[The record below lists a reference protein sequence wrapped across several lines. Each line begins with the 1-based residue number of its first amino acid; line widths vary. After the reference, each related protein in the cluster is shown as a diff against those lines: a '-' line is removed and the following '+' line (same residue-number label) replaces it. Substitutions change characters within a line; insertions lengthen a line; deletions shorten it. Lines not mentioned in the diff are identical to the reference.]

1 MKNRVSRIL
10 ALAINLLLFLL
21 INSTIYAQTDQEFWF
36 IAPEVN
42 DAHGGGGQPTY
53 LRIATY
59 DLPSEVTI
67 SQPANPAFT
76 PIVINI
82 PANDTR
88 SIEFRPGGGGAG
100 VYDLNLIE
108 NEIQSPTPTR
118 VGNINNVGLKISSTS
133 NITAYY
139 EISSN
144 LNREIVALKGRN
156 AVGRNFY
163 VPFQTNFN
171 NYLTGSYPL
180 VYSAIDIL
188 ATQATTVN
196 IRPTNDMLIVDAGGD
211 VVIPAFTTYS
221 VNLNTGET
229 FTAVP
234 YGTGDN
240 ATYNISRR
248 DRLAGTRVWSND
260 SALVVQTK
268 DDLVHDQSGVY
279 CNSCGG
285 DVDYVADQLVPA
297 SLLGQTYVVMQG
309 QITTVPE
316 YVYVLA
322 TENATTVSLNGT
334 PQAPVLNAGEQ
345 MAIRIDN
352 LGSNFNLIEADHP
365 VSVYHVS
372 GFAGQMGGSILPQI
386 DVCTGS
392 QEVVFTRPQN
402 FDFYMNILVRKG
414 AENNFELNGVGGLI
428 NPIGGWTEIVPNEWM
443 AGTVDATGI
452 VATQTPQ
459 VLSNDDVFHLG
470 IINGDGS
477 TDCFYGYFSD
487 FNKLDVSATIVGTI
501 DGSKVLCY
509 GKSTQLIASTGN
521 SYLWTAD
528 ATPYYIDDPTSQNP
542 IVSPLTNRKYKVV
555 VEGGC
560 NLRDSAYVDIIVS
573 DPIEASFALSD
584 VLGCAP
590 MDVAI
595 VNHSEDNYP
604 VSDYEWDMD
613 GDNIPEYTTGPDTI
627 YHTFDNTTNAPIT
640 YEIKLRTE
648 NILRCKDSLYA
659 DVTVHPAIYADFEP
673 DTAGCNPLTV
683 PFRNL
688 SSGDT
693 ATFEWSFGDGATSVE
708 SEPVHQYQ
716 NLTNNIQTYT
726 AQLVTKSPS
735 YFCKDTMTQ
744 TVSVE
749 PALYAQFH
757 VDKNMGCAPLEVT
770 PSNLSSPSAS
780 IDSYKWIWGDGD
792 TTYTDNPGSHT
803 YTNNTGIEQIYTLKL
818 VAIKNSCTDTTEL
831 NIRVYPGVEAGFDQD
846 LLIGCH
852 PLPVTFQDT
861 STGAIAEQKWF
872 MGDGTVINNQLNPVH
887 QFENYSG
894 ADTTFNV
901 QLIIAS
907 TNGCQDT
914 AQNNI
919 TVHPY
924 IKAGFTPNKIK
935 GCADLEISVI
945 DQSLGPVSTY
955 EWDWG
960 DGALPVNGSGPH
972 SHTYTN
978 ATSGTL
984 LYTAQQV
991 VFNAAGCSDTIT
1003 QLFEVY
1009 PEPDATFT
1017 AAPLSGC
1024 NPLDVDFAHTP
1035 TNNVDVQLS
1044 WDFGDASSGSDS
1056 AITHT
1061 YQHFNTTTTTF
1072 DVELAVQTARGC
1084 KDTATT
1090 TVDVGPYY
1098 DIAFTLDTAQ
1108 GCSPF
1113 TIRPTNTSSGGIDT
1127 WTWKKEDVVFSSAQS
1142 PAAITLYN
1150 TTNNPIDTVITLIGS
1165 NSGGVCEDSMQ
1176 RTVTIYP
1183 SVDATYIQDVDEGC
1197 NPLTV
1202 NFTHTPANNPVM
1214 SFNWDFD
1221 DNNSSALQNPA
1232 HTFVNNNATSKIF
1245 NVQLNVTSPYNCK
1258 DSANSV
1264 VTVGSYVDARMT
1276 VSEVSGCAPLQV
1288 EFEDISEGD
1297 VATRTWLRNGV
1308 AFSPNPNPQIIIDNN
1323 SGAVRQDTIM
1333 LIVENSSGFGCTDTA
1348 QKIITIYPEVDAAF
1362 NHPVT
1367 QGCNPLTVDFTHNP
1381 AFLIPV
1387 DYTWDFG
1394 DESSSNLANPTHTFN
1409 NQTESPRTYNIKLLV
1424 ESQHGCKDSTYSSVE
1439 VASRLDAK
1447 FVMPAAAGCSPFS
1460 ASFQDASVGDI
1471 NSWQWYI
1478 DGNPV
1483 SSTSTAS
1490 TTLNNTTNFNIT
1502 QDVKLVVSNS
1512 GPGNC
1517 VDSVTKQITAYP
1529 EVTANFS
1536 QDTDR
1541 GCNPLPVNFTYEP
1554 GGNTVNV
1561 NHDWD
1566 FGDGT
1571 SSGEQDPPHNFEHFN
1586 YNGTTTFEVWH
1597 TTTSEYGCTDQ
1608 QSSTVVVEKALKAEF
1623 AIDPSAGCNPFDATF
1638 VNTTQGA
1645 DTYQW
1650 TFGDGDTYDVNV
1662 LQDVSHQ
1669 YTNSSYTNTATF
1681 DAQLLVTNTAGNCRD
1696 SMIKTVSVYPNVRAT
1711 YDLSST
1717 EGCHPLTVD
1726 FTNTSLG
1733 SNNFYWDFDDQT
1745 SATVTNPTHTFT
1757 NFSST
1762 NDVFYDVYLLA
1773 TNEFECQD
1781 DTTATIRV
1789 NHLPKSQFTID
1800 NTESCSPLEILAQNT
1815 SIGYDDFQ
1823 WRLGNGETSSSATLN
1838 YTYTNTENS
1847 TASYQ
1852 LELFTQTNRGC
1863 TDSSSLLL
1871 NVYPNVSADFNIET
1885 DRGCNPLTTAF
1896 DNLSVNA
1903 DNFYWD
1909 FGDGTTSN
1917 QQNPTNRFEIQ
1928 GYTNQTIPVK
1938 LVAASDYECTDSI
1951 TKNVTVYVQPAAEF
1965 EADPATQ
1972 QYPQS
1977 TVTITDLTNGGPF
1990 SYQWSFGDGNTST
2003 QMFPGA
2009 HTYDTWGTYTI
2020 DLSVVNNDFNCADN
2034 SSESITI
2041 DPPMVTAEFNIDD
2054 TAGCVPHTVTFTA
2067 EASQYPDDNYD
2078 YLWDFGDGTSS
2089 TEQQPT
2095 YTFDSAA
2102 TYPITLTVVGDN
2114 GAVNAAGSVKV
2125 YPLPEVSFTMEP
2137 RLLMIP
2143 GDQTQCYNLTQYAS
2157 EYLWDFG
2164 DGSTSTD
2171 KNPAHYY
2178 STEGQYTVS
2187 LTATSAFGCQATATR
2202 ENYIE
2207 VIGKGQVV
2215 FPNAFTPSLA
2225 GPSDGAYSDSDVSN
2239 NIFHPM
2245 AEGVVEYNLYIYNRW
2260 GELMF
2265 ESKDVDVGWDGY
2277 YNGKLCP
2284 QDVYIWKVEGKFIN
2298 GKTFEKT
2305 GDVTLLR

>member
-1 MKNRVSRIL
+1 MRNTIL
-10 ALAINLLLFLL
+10 IILLSIIPILSSAQVDSIFWFVAPAVTEQHNDEPINL
-21 INSTIYAQTDQEFWF
+21 
-36 IAPEVN
+36 V
-42 DAHGGGGQPTY
+42 
-53 LRIATY
+53 
-59 DLPSEVTI
+59 
-67 SQPANPAFT
+67 
-76 PIVINI
+76 
-82 PANDTR
+82 
-88 SIEFRPGGGGAG
+88 
-100 VYDLNLIE
+100 
-108 NEIQSPTPTR
+108 
-118 VGNINNVGLKISSTS
+118 ISSTQDAVPTNVEITMPVAPVGAFNPINITLNGYETQS
-133 NITAYY
+133 INLDARKAIVESRETGGQDLNGMLIVSDNPITAYY
-139 EISSN
+139 EVDPNNNRDIYSLKGHNGLGYEFWVPVQDKFNNHFGYTPVARNRIDIVATEDNTQIEIDLPVASN
-144 LNREIVALKGRN
+144 NHPAGTFTITLNRGE
-156 AVGRNFY
+156 
-163 VPFQTNFN
+163 
-171 NYLTGSYPL
+171 
-180 VYSAIDIL
+180 
-188 ATQATTVN
+188 
-196 IRPTNDMLIVDAGGD
+196 
-211 VVIPAFTTYS
+211 TYS
-221 VNLNTGET
+221 VVSQDENIGSHLGGTHITVTNDKAI
-229 FTAVP
+229 AV
-234 YGTGDN
+234 TVSD
-240 ATYNISRR
+240 
-248 DRLAGTRVWSND
+248 D
-260 SALVVQTK
+260 SV
-268 DDLVHDQSGVY
+268 DSPSGGWDLLG
-279 CNSCGG
+279 
-285 DVDYVADQLVPA
+285 DQLVPIETPGVDGE
-297 SLLGQTYVVMQG
+297 LKIGQEYIVVR
-309 QITTVPE
+309 TRLTLADVDE
-316 YVYVLA
+316 YFFILA
-322 TENATTVSLNGT
+322 TADNTQVEIDGAIVDPDLDQGETYAHSMTDATDYVNTSE
-334 PQAPVLNAGEQ
+334 PVYLFHVGGFGE
-345 MAIRIDN
+345 
-352 LGSNFNLIEADHP
+352 E
-365 VSVYHVS
+365 
-372 GFAGQMGGSILPQI
+372 MGGALLPTI
-386 DVCTGS
+386 DGCKGS
-392 QEVVFTRPQN
+392 TRVSFTRT
-402 FDFYMNILVRKG
+402 
-414 AENNFELNGVGGLI
+414 VGGDFFI
-428 NPIGGWTEIVPNEWM
+428 NLLVKE
-443 AGTVDATGI
+443 
-452 VATQTPQ
+452 
-459 VLSNDDVFHLG
+459 NDRDGFVMEYE
-470 IINGDGS
+470 DGS
-477 TDCFYGYFSD
+477 TWNIPTGYFLPVPNTGNAWYYLDRNQNQFANGTGGGVPIGEVTTIYNTKGIFQLGLYNGTTTTGCKYGYFSD
-487 FNKLDVSATIVGTI
+487 FKTNESAAVATGTNSGLI
-501 DGSKVLCY
+501 ELCY
-509 GKSTQLIASTGN
+509 GDSTFLRAQGGISYQWTSSTCPSCMEGDLTSNIIKVKPTPGSHKFLVEINNPCTGIETKEVTVNVDSLVQAYYTTSDPIIACDSLHVNTINNSIGASAGYNWYIDGVAFSSDAEPTLTYDNTGTEPDTINILLAAYRALCADAFERQAIIYPDVNADFTPIDTAGCSPMDITFNNTTSSTGN
-521 SYLWTAD
+521 TYKWDFGDGNLAFSENPSNTFSNSGTTD
-528 ATPYYIDDPTSQNP
+528 DIFDVEMVATSPYN
-542 IVSPLTNRKYKVV
+542 
-555 VEGGC
+555 
-560 NLRDSAYVDIIVS
+560 
-573 DPIEASFALSD
+573 
-584 VLGCAP
+584 
-590 MDVAI
+590 
-595 VNHSEDNYP
+595 
-604 VSDYEWDMD
+604 
-613 GDNIPEYTTGPDTI
+613 
-627 YHTFDNTTNAPIT
+627 
-640 YEIKLRTE
+640 
-648 NILRCKDSLYA
+648 CKDTA
-659 DVTVHPAIYADFEP
+659 NQTVTVHPPVNADYFINK
-673 DTAGCNPLTV
+673 TA
-683 PFRNL
+683 
-688 SSGDT
+688 
-693 ATFEWSFGDGATSVE
+693 
-708 SEPVHQYQ
+708 
-716 NLTNNIQTYT
+716 
-726 AQLVTKSPS
+726 
-735 YFCKDTMTQ
+735 
-744 TVSVE
+744 
-749 PALYAQFH
+749 
-757 VDKNMGCAPLEVT
+757 GCAPLEVDVT
-770 PSNLSSPSAS
+770 NLSSLAT
-780 IDSYKWIWGDGD
+780 IDNLQWVWGDGD
-792 TTYTDNPGSHT
+792 TSFINNPGSHI
-803 YTNNTGIEQIYTLKL
+803 YQNTTAGNLLRKLKL
-818 VAIKNSCTDTTEL
+818 EVFSSDGCQDADSTDIL
-831 NIRVYPGVEAGFDQD
+831 VYPQVSAGFDQD
-846 LLIGCH
+846 AIDICHGTAVQFTDTAIG
-852 PLPVTFQDT
+852 PIT
-861 STGAIAEQKWF
+861 SRKWDF
-872 MGDGTVINNQLNPVH
+872 SDGTVLNGV
-887 QFENYSG
+887 G
-894 ADTTFNV
+894 DTTHVFQNFGDTDSLFTV
-901 QLIIAS
+901 YQIVEGNA
-907 TNGCQDT
+907 GCKDT
-914 AQNNI
+914 ASI
-919 TVHPY
+919 DILVHPA
-924 IKAGFTPNKIK
+924 ISAGFTSDKNS
-935 GCADLEISVI
+935 GCTDLDVNFL
-945 DQSLGPVSTY
+945 DQSLGPVNSY

-960 DGALPVNGSGPH
+960 DGSPLENGSGPLT
-972 SHTYTN
+972 HTYTN

-1165 NSGGVCEDSMQ
+1165 NTGGACEDSMQ

-1202 NFTHTPANNPVM
+1202 NFTHTPANNPAM

-1221 DNNSSALQNPA
+1221 DNNSSALQNPS
-1232 HTFVNNNATSKIF
+1232 HTFVNNTAASKIY

-1264 VTVGSYVDARMT
+1264 VTVGSYVEARMS
-1276 VSEVSGCAPLQV
+1276 VSAVSGCAPFQV
-1288 EFEDISEGD
+1288 EFEDISNGD
-1297 VATRTWLRNGV
+1297 VATRTWLRNGTS
-1308 AFSPNPNPQIIIDNN
+1308 FSNLANPQIIINNN
-1323 SGAVRQDTIM
+1323 SGVARQDTIM
-1333 LIVENSSGFGCTDTA
+1333 LIVENGSGFGCTDTA
-1348 QKIITIYPEVDAAF
+1348 QKIITIYPEVDATF

-1381 AFLIPV
+1381 AFPIPV

-1554 GGNTVNV
+1554 GGNAVNV

-1571 SSGEQDPPHNFEHFN
+1571 SSDEQDPPHNFEHFN

-1696 SMIKTVSVYPNVRAT
+1696 SMTKTVSVYPNVRAT

-1773 TNEFECQD
+1773 TNDFECQD

-1838 YTYTNTENS
+1838 YTYNNTGNS

-2034 SSESITI
+2034 ASESITI
-2041 DPPMVTAEFNIDD
+2041 DPPVVTAEFNIDD

-2095 YTFDSAA
+2095 HTFDSAA

-2171 KNPAHYY
+2171 KN
-2178 STEGQYTVS
+2178 
-2187 LTATSAFGCQATATR
+2187 
-2202 ENYIE
+2202 
-2207 VIGKGQVV
+2207 
-2215 FPNAFTPSLA
+2215 
-2225 GPSDGAYSDSDVSN
+2225 
-2239 NIFHPM
+2239 
-2245 AEGVVEYNLYIYNRW
+2245 
-2260 GELMF
+2260 
-2265 ESKDVDVGWDGY
+2265 
-2277 YNGKLCP
+2277 
-2284 QDVYIWKVEGKFIN
+2284 
-2298 GKTFEKT
+2298 
-2305 GDVTLLR
+2305 